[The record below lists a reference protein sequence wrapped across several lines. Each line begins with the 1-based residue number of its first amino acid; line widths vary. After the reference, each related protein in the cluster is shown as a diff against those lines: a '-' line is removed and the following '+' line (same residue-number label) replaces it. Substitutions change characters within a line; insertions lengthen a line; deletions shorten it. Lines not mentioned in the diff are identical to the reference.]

1 MSKPLSWH
9 LDDYPKLKIE
19 HPWLKNAIEKLE
31 KEIERLGESGESLA
45 SLRNFMEQRRGRV
58 PTLPVGSAIT
68 EIKRLEQEF
77 GNLMARINRDGG
89 HKAAEFK
96 TTREAGEHCEKVFM
110 DLVAK
115 VERLE
120 QEAKVAVDG
129 LLALTELFNAER
141 AEVKQLEA
149 QAIQH
154 RAEIDVLGS
163 NASDIRAE
171 GIEAAVVIVERQ
183 LWIQPNNREILIAK
197 IRATAHDKPEADAN
211 NADFRDGGYGKEPI

>member
-115 VERLE
+115 VELLE
-120 QEAKVAVDG
+120 ADAKVAVDG

-141 AEVKQLEA
+141 SKVERLEEA
-149 QAIQH
+149 LAT
-154 RAEIDVLGS
+154 
-163 NASDIRAE
+163 SDKACGAWELECDDREKAGRAE
-171 GIEAAVVIVERQ
+171 GMEAAAVIADSYNE
-183 LWIQPNNREILIAK
+183 PNIADA
-197 IRATAHDKPEADAN
+197 IRAAAKEQITPTH
-211 NADFRDGGYGKEPI
+211 RDGGDAKETT